1 MHDKRHISGPLL
13 IVVLVALLV
22 AITLLCI
29 CAGSVAIPVQET
41 ISCLWHM
48 LLGDS
53 IPESIY
59 RTIILSVRLPRVLCV
74 ALCGAALTLCGTA
87 MQGLLRNPLA
97 DGSTLGVSAG
107 ASLGAVLA
115 LAFDLRIPGFPY
127 GGTMIMSMLF
137 AFLSLLLILAL
148 AFALD
153 RSLSTASIILIGVI
167 FSMFA
172 SSVTSLVI
180 TFSGER
186 IRSITFWTLGS
197 LSGSNMTY
205 AAILACAL
213 FIFGSM
219 ILLHARE
226 VDALAL
232 GEENALHIGVSV
244 RRVKLILLISVSV
257 LIGVCVS
264 VGGTIAFVGLIVPHL
279 TRMVTGP
286 RHTRLFPASLLS
298 GACFLLLA
306 DLLSRPLLS
315 PIELP
320 IGVVT
325 SLVGAVLFILIFYR
339 TRRQHG

>member
-1 MHDKRHISGPLL
+1 
-13 IVVLVALLV
+13 
-22 AITLLCI
+22 
-29 CAGSVAIPVQET
+29 
-41 ISCLWHM
+41 
-48 LLGDS
+48 
-53 IPESIY
+53 
-59 RTIILSVRLPRVLCV
+59 
-74 ALCGAALTLCGTA
+74 
-87 MQGLLRNPLA
+87 
-97 DGSTLGVSAG
+97 
-107 ASLGAVLA
+107 
-115 LAFDLRIPGFPY
+115 
-127 GGTMIMSMLF
+127 
-137 AFLSLLLILAL
+137 
-148 AFALD
+148 
-153 RSLSTASIILIGVI
+153 
-167 FSMFA
+167 MFA

-306 DLLSRPLLS
+306 DLISRTLLS

-325 SLVGAVLFILIFYR
+325 SLVGAVLFILIFFR

>member
-306 DLLSRPLLS
+306 DLISRTLLS

-325 SLVGAVLFILIFYR
+325 SLVGAVLFILIFFR

>member
-29 CAGSVAIPVQET
+29 CAGSVAIPVQKT

-127 GGTMIMSMLF
+127 GGTMFIM
-137 AFLSLLLILAL
+137 
-148 AFALD
+148 
-153 RSLSTASIILIGVI
+153 
-167 FSMFA
+167 
-172 SSVTSLVI
+172 
-180 TFSGER
+180 
-186 IRSITFWTLGS
+186 
-197 LSGSNMTY
+197 
-205 AAILACAL
+205 
-213 FIFGSM
+213 
-219 ILLHARE
+219 
-226 VDALAL
+226 
-232 GEENALHIGVSV
+232 
-244 RRVKLILLISVSV
+244 
-257 LIGVCVS
+257 
-264 VGGTIAFVGLIVPHL
+264 
-279 TRMVTGP
+279 
-286 RHTRLFPASLLS
+286 HTNL
-298 GACFLLLA
+298 
-306 DLLSRPLLS
+306 
-315 PIELP
+315 
-320 IGVVT
+320 
-325 SLVGAVLFILIFYR
+325 
-339 TRRQHG
+339 

>member
-264 VGGTIAFVGLIVPHL
+264 VGGTIAFVGLIVPYL

-306 DLLSRPLLS
+306 DLISRTLLS

>member
-306 DLLSRPLLS
+306 DLISRALLS

>member
-306 DLLSRPLLS
+306 DLISRTLLS

>member
-264 VGGTIAFVGLIVPHL
+264 VGGTIAFVGLIVPYL

-306 DLLSRPLLS
+306 DLISRTLLS

-325 SLVGAVLFILIFYR
+325 SLVGAVLFILIFFR